1 MSVPFISNLG
11 FTAVDSA
18 GTLNT
23 KAGSKDALPV
33 QFYRLTADITGTIT
47 INNNANHK
55 KIILDINDRNLLGAS
70 GTGTAST
77 PIVYNGTGTVE
88 LKGGGLV
95 SSGGTLAFSSG
106 SRTGTVTVS
115 PSSTG
120 GTNLGNMAGNVA
132 TTVTSTT
139 SDTTGQDVILTMHA
153 YVNSPA
159 SGNGT
164 FRFGGYFPRVPSGV
178 TIVTSTGTLGPGSR
192 LSTSGGS
199 SNSGSGTTAT
209 TAQITQI
216 FGANAS
222 NFRYTGTTPTGFGG
236 TYTNAQA
243 GSGGT
248 NGPLSTGIFFQ
259 GFYQPPGSNDPGT
272 NLLNTFKWDYRGAL
286 VCARGNAGTRSG
298 FNITTA
304 KLINQTLR
312 VSGRTFAVTNSS
324 GGQITYT
331 TPTGNTNIA
340 SGATANIATTNNT
353 SEAFSFTG
361 SRASVLGIS
370 ATGSGNATVATGDG
384 GDGATG
390 TVVISISGSNFTV
403 TNNNDNPINFV
414 AGTGSGNVG
423 ATATAVIVGSGTSWS
438 YTGQKPAEN
447 ASNQP
452 VATGDAF
459 GGTGVT
465 NNSDGEPTAGIDT
478 SNYTGEFNRTP

>member
-11 FTAVDSA
+11 FTSVDTA

-23 KAGSKDALPV
+23 KAGSKDNLPV
-33 QFYRLTADITGTIT
+33 QFYRLTADITGTLT
-47 INNNANHK
+47 INNNANHA
-55 KIILDINDRNLLGAS
+55 KIILDINNRNLLGAS

-88 LKGGGLV
+88 LKGGGLI
-95 SSGGTLAFSSG
+95 SSGGALSFSSG

-132 TTVTSTT
+132 TTVSNTT
-139 SDTTGQDVILTMHA
+139 SDLTGQTVTLTWHT

-159 SGNGT
+159 SGNGN
-164 FRFGGYFPRVPSGV
+164 FRFGGYFPRIPSGV
-178 TIVTSTGTLGPGSR
+178 TVVTSTGTLGPGSR

-199 SNSGSGTTAT
+199 SNSGTGTTAT
-209 TAQITQI
+209 TAQITQL

-222 NFRYTGTTPTGFGG
+222 NFRYTGTTPAGYGG

-243 GSGGT
+243 GPGGT
-248 NGPLSTGIFFQ
+248 NGPLSTGIFHSAP
-259 GFYQPPGSNDPGT
+259 YQPPGSNDPAT
-272 NLLNTFKWDYRGAL
+272 NQVRTFKWDYRGAL
-286 VCARGNAGTRSG
+286 VCAAGSGGHRDG
-298 FNITTA
+298 FNISSGVLLNVTTR
-304 KLINQTLR
+304 TE
-312 VSGRTFAVTNSS
+312 GRTFAVTNNS

-340 SGATANIATTNNT
+340 DGATASIATTNNT

-361 SRASVLGIS
+361 TRASVLAIS
-370 ATGSGNATVATGDG
+370 GSGTGNGTVQVADG

-390 TVVISISGSNFTV
+390 TVVVSISGSDFTV

-423 ATATAVIVGSGTSWS
+423 ATATSTIVGSGTSWS
-438 YTGQKPAEN
+438 YSGQKPAEN
-447 ASNQP
+447 ASNEP
-452 VATGDAF
+452 VGGANAF

-465 NNSDGEPTAGIDT
+465 NNADGEPTAGIST
-478 SNYTGEFNRTP
+478 TNYTGEFNRTT

>member
-33 QFYRLTADITGTIT
+33 QFYRLTADITGTLT

-55 KIILDINDRNLLGAS
+55 KIILDVNDRVLLGAS

-77 PIVYNGTGTVE
+77 PIVFNGTGTVE

-95 SSGGTLAFSSG
+95 SSGGTLAYSSG

-115 PSSTG
+115 PSTSG

-132 TTVTSTT
+132 TTVSTT
-139 SDTTGQDVILTMHA
+139 QSDTSGQDVVLTWHA

-159 SGNGT
+159 SGNGN
-164 FRFGGYFPRVPSGV
+164 FRFGGYFPRIPSGV
-178 TIVTSTGTLGPGSR
+178 TVVTSTGTLGPGSL
-192 LSTSGGS
+192 LSVSGGS
-199 SNSGSGTTAT
+199 SVSGTGTQASQ
-209 TAQITQI
+209 AQITEL
-216 FGANAS
+216 FGHSAS
-222 NFRYTGTTPTGFGG
+222 KFRFTGTTPAGYGG

-243 GSGGT
+243 GTGDAT
-248 NGPLSTGIFFQ
+248 STGIFHSQ
-259 GFYQPPGSNDPGT
+259 SYVPPGSNAPP
-272 NLLNTFKWDYRGAL
+272 NTRTFLWDSRGSLTCKESTGGQRA
-286 VCARGNAGTRSG
+286 G
-298 FNITTA
+298 FNVTTG
-304 KLINQTLR
+304 KLINATIR
-312 VSGRTFAVTNSS
+312 IDGRTFAVTNNS

-331 TPTGNTNIA
+331 TPTGDTNIA
-340 SGATANIATTNNT
+340 DGGTASIATTQT

-361 SRASVLGIS
+361 SRASVLAIG
-370 ATGSGNATVATGDG
+370 ATGTGNATVQVADG

-390 TVVISISGSNFTV
+390 TVVISISGSDFTV

-423 ATATAVIVGSGTSWS
+423 ATATSTIVGSGTSWS

-447 ASNQP
+447 ASNEP
-452 VATGDAF
+452 VATADAF

-465 NNSDGEPTAGIDT
+465 NNSDGEPTAGVST
-478 SNYTGEFNRTP
+478 TNFTGEFNRTP